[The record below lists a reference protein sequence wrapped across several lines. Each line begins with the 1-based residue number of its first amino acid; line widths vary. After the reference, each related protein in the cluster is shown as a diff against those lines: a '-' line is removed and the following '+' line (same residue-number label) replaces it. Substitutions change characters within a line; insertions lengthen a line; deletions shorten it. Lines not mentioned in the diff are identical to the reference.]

1 MIDYGALIVG
11 FIFGYLF
18 HKHKD
23 KIVFY
28 LKYIF
33 SFLKNYKVI
42 KESEEHND
50 FLEDSIS
57 DIDYSNLNGRVD
69 DHAVESD
76 RITL

>member
-1 MIDYGALIVG
+1 MIDYGAFIVG
-11 FIFGYLF
+11 FILGRLLF
-18 HKHKD
+18 KFRD
-23 KIVFY
+23 KIIFY

-33 SFLKNYKVI
+33 TFIKNYKVI
-42 KESEEHND
+42 KESEKHND